1 MPARSLPATRSS
13 PTRDCPPLAHKRLRR
28 EAGGVRGPCAQ
39 IGVDGYLRTP
49 AAGAAY
55 ILTRQLD
62 DGLGELFAFSL

>member
-1 MPARSLPATRSS
+1 VIARLW
-13 PTRDCPPLAHKRLRR
+13 RDKRLRR
-28 EAGGVRGPCAQ
+28 EAGGVRGLCAQ
-39 IGVDGYLRTP
+39 TGVAGYLRTP